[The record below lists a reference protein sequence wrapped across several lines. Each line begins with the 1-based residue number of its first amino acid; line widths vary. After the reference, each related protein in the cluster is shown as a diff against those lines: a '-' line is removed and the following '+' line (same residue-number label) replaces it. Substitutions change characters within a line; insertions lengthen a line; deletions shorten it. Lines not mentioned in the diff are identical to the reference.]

1 MKNDA
6 FRPVSFWKSAILSA
20 PDNSFFELLRSVF
33 GKIKTPFSKQQ
44 LLIDLEKFLL
54 REDIQKAIASYIDEY
69 DAKIIA
75 ATALF
80 GEPAPKQLES
90 FFSGEYSDAQ
100 LQDII
105 VNLEERFI
113 LYRFTEDK
121 TNLNVSGLHSSSQL
135 ALNPVLKTLLL
146 PYTEDT
152 SLLFPEVSTSEAA
165 DTHPAQGCKV
175 IFNDLILAGVLSFST
190 QFDPFYRTES
200 ENKVCVI
207 RKRVIE
213 AGKTCFPG
221 VDLTQLTNSL
231 LILGL
236 FYIDKDRLI
245 PDRKRLDEFSLLTAR
260 ERSEYFAAALL
271 INKEISANE
280 ILPPLYRGR
289 IRETVN
295 LIHGFFDLLK
305 EKTYYHE
312 KTLRRIIEVLKVQ
325 TGVNVETEKI
335 LEAIMKTELIT
346 SRTAGLT
353 QTGAIVHHK
362 SSRNNKPVIALDS
375 GFSILAYPEINFTD
389 AVSIASFTIICE
401 TGASLTTPVSRFEL
415 NRDSAVNAYD
425 NNISADEIIELLNRL
440 SGKKADDTLVWNLKD
455 WEKRHGEVTLRKGVI
470 LNLSEEH
477 RYLTKTNPFKTLI
490 KDTLAPGLYLLD
502 EDAADDAESAL
513 ISAGID
519 IIGQRKPEM
528 SEDLKHSNNHFTEPA
543 TLDLQFSKL
552 SFQSAVKPEKKS
564 AGQKKSKQN
573 TEDNTNS
580 LIENFHVILEKMPL
594 NETEKA
600 ELSARIDRRL
610 ILSETQLKDAN
621 LRYEK
626 LEARHMDYAGKQNIA
641 KQAITQQ
648 SPLEIVRLNKGTSGK
663 NVTVEEEKIYGI
675 PKALE
680 KEGTQLI
687 LVLDTEGAANT
698 KTDSQNGELLRIP
711 LAKISLL
718 RRIKKSIFEI

>member
-455 WEKRHGEVTLRKGVI
+455 WEKRHGEVSLKKGVI
-470 LNLSEEH
+470 LSLSEKH
-477 RYLTKTNPFKTLI
+477 RYLTETRALAPLI
-490 KDTLAPGLYLLD
+490 TETLAPGLYLLD
-502 EDAADDAESAL
+502 ENAGREAEAAL
-513 ISAGID
+513 RGAGID
-519 IIGQRKPEM
+519 IIGSRK
-528 SEDLKHSNNHFTEPA
+528 SGNQQNKSSYSNY
-543 TLDLQFSKL
+543 FSAPSAFNSNL
-552 SFQSAVKPEKKS
+552 SFSDSDISTQENNFQNEYASDLTAEFHAILKKMQLS
-564 AGQKKSKQN
+564 D
-573 TEDNTNS
+573 TDR
-580 LIENFHVILEKMPL
+580 
-594 NETEKA
+594 A

-610 ILSETQLKDAN
+610 VLCETQLKDAH
-621 LRYEK
+621 LRFEK
-626 LEARHMDYAGKQNIA
+626 LEARLMDYTGKQNIA
-641 KQAITQQ
+641 KQAISQQ
-648 SPLEIVRLNKGTSGK
+648 SPVEIICPKRG
-663 NVTVEEEKIYGI
+663 EEMGEKIFGI

-680 KEGTQLI
+680 KEGNELI
-687 LVLDTEGAANT
+687 LVIDAMSILR
-698 KTDSQNGELLRIP
+698 RIP
-711 LAKISLL
+711 LAKIIKL
-718 RRIKKSIFEI
+718 RRIKKSIFE